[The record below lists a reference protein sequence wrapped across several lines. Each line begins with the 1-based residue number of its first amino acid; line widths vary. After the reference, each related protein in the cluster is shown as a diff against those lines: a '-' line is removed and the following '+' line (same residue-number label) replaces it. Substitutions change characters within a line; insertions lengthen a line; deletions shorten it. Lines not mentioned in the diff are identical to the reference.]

1 MNKKLIALALAAG
14 VLLGAHGENIKWRTS
29 ASSAFSEAKSAGK
42 LILMIC
48 GRKTC
53 GNTMGTRDYT
63 CEEPEVRAVLDGY
76 VPWFCN
82 CDTQQD
88 DFWQYITD
96 KGAFALSLVC
106 VINPSVPNKYVGR
119 SFGYMD
125 PSRMLSFLKANGP
138 KKVKFDANGGEVT
151 EQERTVLP
159 LSAIGKLPTP
169 KRGKY
174 TFTGWYTKQSGGTK
188 ISASTKIKSS
198 ATYYAYW
205 AAPWT
210 VTFNLNGGVLGEG
223 ETNKVQVAR
232 GKAVGTLLAPTKTGY
247 KLKGWYTK
255 KSGGTKITTKTKVT
269 KNITWYAQW
278 TPRSYPVAVT
288 KDGKGGTVSG
298 TGSKAYKSTVTLKA
312 TAASGYVFQ
321 GWYLDGVLK
330 SRKTSYAFKVPLN
343 GVTYTAKFIT
353 KAEDRAGIGM
363 SFEGVGVGGGL
374 GETALPAVTNVCGVV
389 TTWPVAATG
398 LTPVSVSV
406 TGLPKGMKYDAKKK
420 AITGVATVTK
430 SGTMKITV
438 KSAGANRTWSVKWR
452 TVALPTW
459 ATGTFKG
466 TLYDGDGTTKK
477 GTVTLTVGKT
487 GKVSGK
493 FVNVKKTSYAFSVG
507 SFKSFEAG
515 VLRTKATMKYGTK
528 SVALEIAVGL
538 DSGTSAGF
546 AEVGSTAAPFSGHVA
561 VLKK

>member
-1 MNKKLIALALAAG
+1 MNKKLIILAMAAG
-14 VLLGAHGENIKWRTS
+14 VLLGARGERLAWYRS
-29 ASSAFSEAKSAGK
+29 ASSALAAAKSSGK

-48 GRKTC
+48 GRETC
-53 GNTMGTRDYT
+53 GNTIGTRDYT
-63 CEEPEVRAVLDGY
+63 CEDPEVRAALDGY
-76 VPWFCN
+76 VTWFCN
-82 CDTQQD
+82 CDTQRD
-88 DFWQYITD
+88 DFWNYVSDTVS
-96 KGAFALSLVC
+96 FALPLVC

-125 PSRMLSFLKANGP
+125 TSRMLSFLKANGP
-138 KKVKFDANGGEVT
+138 KKVKFDANGGEVG

-174 TFTGWYTKQSGGTK
+174 TFLGWYTKKTGGTK
-188 ISASTKIKSS
+188 ISASTKIKSNV
-198 ATYYAYW
+198 TYYAYW

-210 VTFNLNGGVLGEG
+210 VTFDVNGGALGEG

-232 GKAVGTLLAPTKTGY
+232 SKAVGTLPTSTKTGY

-255 KSGGTKITTKTKVT
+255 KSGGTKITVKTKVT

-278 TPRSYPVAVT
+278 TPRSYPVSVA
-288 KDGKGGTVSG
+288 KIGKGSVSG

-321 GWYLDGVLK
+321 GWYLDDVLK
-330 SRKTSYAFKVPLN
+330 SKKTSYAFKVPLN

-353 KAEDRAGIGM
+353 KAEDRAGIAVK
-363 SFEGVGVGGGL
+363 FEGVGVGGDF
-374 GETALPAVTNVCGVV
+374 EATSLPAVTNVCGVL
-389 TTWPVAATG
+389 TTWPVAASG
-398 LTPVSVSV
+398 LTAVSVSV
-406 TGLPKGMKYDAKKK
+406 SGQPKGMKYDAKKK
-420 AITGVATVTK
+420 AVTGVATVTNK

-438 KSAGANRTWSVKWR
+438 KSAGASRTWSVKWR
-452 TVALPTW
+452 TVALPAW

-466 TLYDGDGTTKK
+466 KLGEGDAAK
-477 GTVTLTVGKT
+477 GTLTLTVGRT

-493 FVNVKKTSYAFSVG
+493 FVNLKKTAYPFSVG
-507 SFKSFEAG
+507 SFKSFEGG
-515 VLRTKATMKYGTK
+515 VLSTKAMMKYGTK
-528 SVALEIAVGL
+528 SVAVEIAVGQ
-538 DSGTSAGF
+538 DSGSSAGF
-546 AEVGSTAAPFSGHVA
+546 AEVGSAAAPFSGNVA

>member
-1 MNKKLIALALAAG
+1 MNKKLIILAMAAG
-14 VLLGAHGENIKWRTS
+14 ALLGARGERLAWYRS
-29 ASSAFSEAKSAGK
+29 ASSAMAAGK
-42 LILMIC
+42 ASGKLVLMIC
-48 GRKTC
+48 GRETC
-53 GNTMGTRDYT
+53 GNTIGTRDYT
-63 CEEPEVRAVLDGY
+63 CEDPEVRAALDGY
-76 VPWFCN
+76 ETWFCN

-88 DFWQYITD
+88 DFWNYASD
-96 KGAFALSLVC
+96 KGSFALPLVC

-125 PSRMLSFLKANGP
+125 TSRMLSFLKANGP
-138 KKVKFDANGGEVT
+138 KKVKFDANGGEVG

-174 TFTGWYTKQSGGTK
+174 TFLGWYTKKTGGSK
-188 ISASTKIKSS
+188 ISASTKVKSN

-210 VTFNLNGGVLGEG
+210 VTFDVNGGALGEG
-223 ETNKVQVAR
+223 EANKVQVAR
-232 GKAVGTLLAPTKTGY
+232 SKAVGTLPSPTKTGY

-255 KSGGTKITTKTKVT
+255 KSGGTKITVKTKVT

-278 TPRSYPVAVT
+278 TPRSYPVAVE
-288 KDGKGGTVSG
+288 KIGKGSVSG

-321 GWYLDGVLK
+321 GWYLDDVLK
-330 SRKTSYAFKVPLN
+330 SKKASYAFKVPLN

-353 KAEDRAGIGM
+353 KAEDRAGIAVK
-363 SFEGVGVGGGL
+363 FEGVGVGGDF
-374 GETALPAVTNVCGVV
+374 EATSLPAVTNVCGVL
-389 TTWPVAATG
+389 TTWPVAASG
-398 LTPVSVSV
+398 LTAVSVSV
-406 TGLPKGMKYDAKKK
+406 SGQPKGMKYDAKKK
-420 AITGVATVTK
+420 AVTGVATVANK

-438 KSAGANRTWSVKWR
+438 KSAGASRTWSVKWR
-452 TVALPTW
+452 TVALPAW

-466 TLYDGDGTTKK
+466 KLGEGDAAK

-493 FVNVKKTSYAFSVG
+493 FVNLKKTAYPFSIG
-507 SFKSFEAG
+507 SFKSFEGG
-515 VLRTKATMKYGTK
+515 VLSTKATMKYGTK
-528 SVALEIAVGL
+528 SVAVEIAVGQ
-538 DSGTSAGF
+538 DSETSAGF
-546 AEVGSTAAPFSGHVA
+546 AEVGSATAPFSGNVA